1 MFVSFCG
8 SISMLGAKLFF
19 RRGVWPA
26 RACALAFFLLFSPI
40 AGAYAQKVSDKAIPK
55 TSPLTEEV
63 LSSYEGQKVT
73 VVAVAGRPDVTTA
86 QYQSVFLQKSGTPFS
101 EESVR
106 QTVEALKK
114 AAHTADV
121 QIQVS
126 PQGDGLRVL
135 FVLEPAISFGL
146 FQFPGAER
154 FSYSRLV
161 QVANYPP
168 QAPFNA
174 DDIQQDQNS
183 LLKFFRQEGYFQSEV
198 TPEVKIDA
206 VHKLANV
213 NFHVTLGK
221 AARFGVVDI
230 QGPPAEESAK
240 LNASLKKLMA
250 RLRGAG
256 IRSGKAYHRSTLTK
270 ATQYLTRVLEKEDR
284 LNAQVRLA
292 GAEYHA
298 DTNRADIHFKIRM
311 GQQTEVKIDGAH
323 LFSWTKNSL
332 LPIYQGVGV
341 DDESVEEG
349 RQALISYF
357 QRKGYFDTT
366 VDVSRAKTKTG
377 RTLVYKID
385 KQKKH
390 KVTEV
395 DLKGNKALKDDDL
408 YARITVEEKHFFG
421 NGKFS
426 EKLVRDSVKN
436 LEAVYQSEGF
446 SDVKVTPKILRD
458 ERNIQVRFIVT
469 EGPRDI
475 VSSLKIEGAD
485 TFPESDFAPKGLKLG
500 VGKPYSQALVQADRA
515 NIVAQYLRA
524 GYLTSSFREKATI
537 ASKSDPHHI
546 NVVYQI
552 YEGPRVFADELL
564 TLGRSHT
571 SQRLIDED
579 TEMIKPGA
587 PLTETDLL
595 TAESRLYDHTGVFD
609 WAEVDPKEQI
619 TTQTKEDVLVKVHEA
634 KRNQI
639 TYGIGFEVI
648 NRGGSVPGGTV
659 VVPGLPPVGLPTNF
673 KTSQATFYGPRG
685 TFQYTRN
692 NLRGKGESL
701 SFTAFAGRLDQRLA
715 IYYIN
720 PRLMWTRWR
729 ATASISGE
737 INEENPI
744 YSSRQEL
751 ASYQVQRDLDKAKHD
766 SLFLRY
772 AFSKVDLTH
781 ILFADL
787 VLPADQ
793 HVRLSTVAANLTRDT
808 RDNPVDE
815 HKGVLDTVE
824 LDLNTTKLGSSVDF
838 VKLNTQAAYYKQVW
852 KNIVFANSL
861 RIGLAQPF
869 NNSRVPISEAF
880 FAGGGNSLRGFPL
893 DGAGPQRQVEVCP
906 DGTTGC
912 KVFINVPSGGN
923 ELLVINTEARIPMP
937 FKKGLSIVPFYD
949 GGNIFPRVGFH
960 EFTSLYSNNV
970 GLGLRYSTPI
980 GPVRIDVGRNLNPID
995 GIKATNYF
1003 ISIGQAF

>member
-1 MFVSFCG
+1 MFVYLRG
-8 SISMLGAKLFF
+8 SMSKTGAKLSL
-19 RRGVWPA
+19 RRVA
-26 RACALAFFLLFSPI
+26 QSACAWAFFLFFIPALVT
-40 AGAYAQKVSDKAIPK
+40 YAQKTSDKEIPK
-55 TSPLTEEV
+55 TAPQTEEV

-73 VVAVAGRPDVTTA
+73 GVAIAGRPDATTA
-86 QYQSVFLQKSGTPFS
+86 HYESVFVQKSGTSFS

-106 QTVEALKK
+106 QTVAALK
-114 AAHTADV
+114 TASHVDDV

-126 PQGDGLRVL
+126 PLGDGLRVL

-146 FQFPGAER
+146 FEFPGAER

-161 QVANYPP
+161 QIANYPP
-168 QAPFNA
+168 QAPFNT
-174 DDIQQDQNS
+174 DDIQQDQKS
-183 LLKFFRQEGYFQSEV
+183 LLNFFRQEGYFQSEV
-198 TPEVKIDA
+198 TPEVKVDA
-206 VHKLANV
+206 AHGLANIF
-213 NFHVTLGK
+213 FHVTLHK

-230 QGPPAEESAK
+230 QGPPAEENAK
-240 LNASLKKLMA
+240 LSASLKKLMA

-256 IRSGKAYHRSTLTK
+256 IRQGKPYRRSTLTK
-270 ATQYLTRVLEKEDR
+270 ASQYLTRILEKEDR

-298 DTNRADIHFKIRM
+298 DTNRADIHFRIRM
-311 GQQTEVKIDGAH
+311 GQQTAVKIDGAH
-323 LFSWTKNSL
+323 LFPWTKKSL
-332 LPIYQGVGV
+332 LPVYQGVGV

-357 QRKGYFDTT
+357 QGKGYFDTAVT
-366 VDVSRAKTKTG
+366 VERGKTQTG
-377 RTLVYKID
+377 RTLVYKIE

-390 KVTEV
+390 KVTDV
-395 DLKGNKALKDDDL
+395 RLTGNQALKNDAL
-408 YARITVEEKHFFG
+408 EPSITVQEKHLFSH
-421 NGKFS
+421 GKFS
-426 EKLVRDSVKN
+426 EKLVRESVKN
-436 LEAVYQSEGF
+436 LEAIYQSEGF
-446 SDVKVTPKILRD
+446 SEVKVVPKVEHREND
-458 ERNIQVRFIVT
+458 VQVAFAVT

-475 VSSLKIEGAD
+475 VRSLKIQGAD
-485 TFPESDFAPKGLKLG
+485 TFPESEFAPKGMKLG
-500 VGKPYSQALVQADRA
+500 VGKPYSQTLVQADRA

-524 GYLTSSFREKATI
+524 GYLTSSFRETATI

-546 NVVYQI
+546 DVVYQI
-552 YEGPRVFADELL
+552 YEGPKVFADELL

-571 SQRLIDED
+571 TQRLINED
-579 TEMIKPGA
+579 TEVIKPGA

-639 TYGIGFEVI
+639 TYGFGFEVI

-737 INEENPI
+737 VNEENPI

-751 ASYQVQRDLDKAKHD
+751 ASYQMQRDLDKAKHD
-766 SLFLRY
+766 SFFLRY
-772 AFSKVDLTH
+772 AFSKVDLTR
-781 ILFADL
+781 ILFEDL

-793 HVRLSTVAANLTRDT
+793 HVRLSTVAANFTRDT
-808 RDNPVDE
+808 RDNPLDE
-815 HKGVLDTVE
+815 HRGILDSVE
-824 LDLNTTKLGSSVDF
+824 LDMNTTKLGSSVDF
-838 VKLNTQAAYYKQVW
+838 FKLNTQAAYYKQGW
-852 KNIVFANSL
+852 KNIIFANSV

-893 DGAGPQRQVEVCP
+893 DGAGPQRSVKICSAGESGCSTDTFIQVPE
-906 DGTTGC
+906 
-912 KVFINVPSGGN
+912 GGN
-923 ELLVINTEARIPMP
+923 ELLVINSEARIPLP

-949 GGNIFPRVGFH
+949 GGNVFPRVGFH
-960 EFTSLYSNNV
+960 DFTSLYSNNV
-970 GLGLRYSTPI
+970 GLGLRYATPV
-980 GPVRIDVGRNLNPID
+980 GPIRIDVGRNLNPVD
-995 GIKATNYF
+995 GVKATNYF